1 LTVNARALGQAV
13 ALFSIAVV
21 AAALSGCESTYERHH
36 LVCAQYGAHQITTTT
51 AMERLQL
58 TDAHTAMVSK
68 AEMIDEYCDALD

>member
-1 LTVNARALGQAV
+1 MTVNARVFGQAA